1 MNSFSKSSQWEAFYG
16 SVRLQPSLYQ
26 DDIGRMVSNLL
37 AAQAGNTFLSTM
49 MESKLLN
56 FNVLK
61 SVFLVVGNCEETEKI
76 KEQVTEKPLMLSGKI
91 MKNVVQ
97 YDYLGMVVHEGG
109 AGASAAA
116 TVNKRVGRVKQLIFE
131 IKAVLED
138 CRLETVGGLISGLDS
153 WEMMVLPYL
162 YFSSECWTDISKE
175 TLKKLTDLHLL
186 FYRSLLASGRG
197 APIGGLFWFLGQL
210 LPENLLMQKKLL
222 FLFHLA
228 NLPSDAI
235 ARKIYEEQ
243 RRLKFEGLVSDCRL
257 YLAELNIR
265 ESLVTVSSKSEWRSL
280 VRERIS
286 LKNRK
291 DILEM
296 CEEYRK
302 LDYFELKNENFKCK
316 EFFKNMKLL
325 VCRTYFSIRTNM
337 SRHAKPNFASDP
349 EFSKQ
354 LWKCDNSNI
363 KQMSYT
369 LHVRYCDSYKHLR
382 TGKDFSDHKI
392 LIKYF
397 QEVQKLCDEKEKN
410 HE

>member
-1 MNSFSKSSQWEAFYG
+1 MKSALFHLFKTVWETEKILTEWTKTTLLQLYKGKMDFRDLNNMRNLHIKEDVPKFFGHIVVNQVKEILKNQMTPFQIGTKKGHRPQENIFIMMSMMKLNQTMKKPTIVQLYDISKFFDKENLPDIMNELHGVGLKGKLYRILYKLNEKRIIKVNTAVGSTDEEEVAEGVGQGSLEGAVISATGLGRGVNSFFKSSQWEAFYG

-138 CRLETVGGLISGLDS
+138 CRLETVGGLISGLDL

-175 TLKKLTDLHLL
+175 TMKKLTDLHLL

-197 APIGGLFWFLGQL
+197 APIGGFVLVLGAA
-210 LPENLLMQKKLL
+210 
-222 FLFHLA
+222 F
-228 NLPSDAI
+228 
-235 ARKIYEEQ
+235 
-243 RRLKFEGLVSDCRL
+243 
-257 YLAELNIR
+257 
-265 ESLVTVSSKSEWRSL
+265 T
-280 VRERIS
+280 
-286 LKNRK
+286 
-291 DILEM
+291 
-296 CEEYRK
+296 
-302 LDYFELKNENFKCK
+302 
-316 EFFKNMKLL
+316 
-325 VCRTYFSIRTNM
+325 
-337 SRHAKPNFASDP
+337 
-349 EFSKQ
+349 
-354 LWKCDNSNI
+354 
-363 KQMSYT
+363 
-369 LHVRYCDSYKHLR
+369 
-382 TGKDFSDHKI
+382 
-392 LIKYF
+392 
-397 QEVQKLCDEKEKN
+397 
-410 HE
+410 